1 MPYSVGDSNLPAN
14 VKKMPAKKKKAWVST
29 WNSVYDKCVSGGGDK
44 KTCETKAF
52 KVANG
57 NAEKQSNMATP
68 ENRTIL
74 RGIFDGFLNSLGYS
88 DESDRF
94 DLIDIQALSPK
105 QRALAID
112 RIYQQLYKQLREYD
126 DWSYPMSLY
135 IEGSNIFCTVAQSGM
150 IFKVPLTIGNDT
162 ITMGDWTR
170 VEETFTPV
178 VEQSFRIRKMP
189 DGKYRWTA
197 IAGTTVL
204 NRVGE
209 IDSSEL
215 FDSFIEHAERTGE
228 YPRLDFY
235 HLGIENPDMWEFGTA
250 DYLTRE
256 GCCYIASG
264 TFDEDHPL
272 AKATIQSCNKGEL
285 DWGNSV
291 EFYASV
297 KEELIAVNPEVKVP
311 VYKRGRNSR
320 ISLVLEEDA
329 AGLFTQYGI
338 SQEVNRAMDQ
348 KTTEKLTALYG
359 GDSEGLQAFLSLFED
374 QVDGVNRTIKDKNLV
389 HRAQGDKTTDAPA
402 GDAAAATTDA
412 AAEEDT
418 GDDTEIVIDDET
430 VGVIVAQVVQSK
442 DIQAIVKGVAALQ
455 KMVGDMIVER
465 DKDKK
470 EISRL
475 NGEVDNLN
483 KDDNQKLQ
491 EKVQDLPRNRR
502 TYITHRPREMNDAL
516 DGEPAMDAQANRTL
530 NGIPASSRY

>member
-1 MPYSVGDSNLPAN
+1 
-14 VKKMPAKKKKAWVST
+14 
-29 WNSVYDKCVSGGGDK
+29 
-44 KTCETKAF
+44 
-52 KVANG
+52 
-57 NAEKQSNMATP
+57 
-68 ENRTIL
+68 
-74 RGIFDGFLNSLGYS
+74 
-88 DESDRF
+88 
-94 DLIDIQALSPK
+94 
-105 QRALAID
+105 
-112 RIYQQLYKQLREYD
+112 
-126 DWSYPMSLY
+126 
-135 IEGSNIFCTVAQSGM
+135 
-150 IFKVPLTIGNDT
+150 
-162 ITMGDWTR
+162 
-170 VEETFTPV
+170 
-178 VEQSFRIRKMP
+178 
-189 DGKYRWTA
+189 
-197 IAGTTVL
+197 
-204 NRVGE
+204 
-209 IDSSEL
+209 
-215 FDSFIEHAERTGE
+215 
-228 YPRLDFY
+228 
-235 HLGIENPDMWEFGTA
+235 
-250 DYLTRE
+250 
-256 GCCYIASG
+256 
-264 TFDEDHPL
+264 
-272 AKATIQSCNKGEL
+272 
-285 DWGNSV
+285 
-291 EFYASV
+291 
-297 KEELIAVNPEVKVP
+297 
-311 VYKRGRNSR
+311 
-320 ISLVLEEDA
+320 
-329 AGLFTQYGI
+329 
-338 SQEVNRAMDQ
+338 MDQ